1 MADASKPDSATKT
14 RRKTAG
20 STARKRGSTGS
31 TGGKATPRARTT
43 SSAKD
48 EAATA
53 DKAALPL
60 ARELRWWADSML
72 GLASSAADLSMNV
85 ARMTLRKPSQRAA
98 LERAGVMLKGFR
110 ESAGLSLREVGAAI
124 DLKDPA
130 LLEAAEGGKIS
141 LPFEVIL
148 RLAAVLGRKDPISF
162 VMKLTRTQSP
172 DLWATLESLGV
183 GKLVVQAGREREFA
197 NIYRADDRAR
207 RLSDAE
213 FAKVLKFVQAA
224 FDLAITLREAHGTRS
239 AGKAAGAAPAEQD
252 PSIE

>member
-1 MADASKPDSATKT
+1 LADAAKPDSTTKT
-14 RRKTAG
+14 RRKTPG
-20 STARKRGSTGS
+20 SAARKRAGTDSAA
-31 TGGKATPRARTT
+31 GKAAPRTRA
-43 SSAKD
+43 AAGAND
-48 EAATA
+48 EAA
-53 DKAALPL
+53 DKSALPL

-98 LERAGVMLKGFR
+98 LERAGAMLKGFR

>member
-1 MADASKPDSATKT
+1 MANAAKSGSKTPATGK
-14 RRKTAG
+14 
-20 STARKRGSTGS
+20 
-31 TGGKATPRARTT
+31 GKAARPR
-43 SSAKD
+43 KG
-48 EAATA
+48 AAGA
-53 DKAALPL
+53 VERGEKSQLPL

-72 GLASSAADLSMNV
+72 GLAGSAADMSMNV

-98 LERAGVMLKGFR
+98 LERAGAMLKGFR
-110 ESAGLSLREVGAAI
+110 ESAGLSLREVGTAI

-207 RLSDAE
+207 KLSDAE
-213 FAKVLKFVQAA
+213 FGKVLVFVQAA
-224 FDLAITLREAHGTRS
+224 FDLAISLRGAHGAR
-239 AGKAAGAAPAEQD
+239 GAARAEHD
-252 PSIE
+252 SSTD

>member
-1 MADASKPDSATKT
+1 MADASKPAPATKT
-14 RRKTAG
+14 RRKTPG
-20 STARKRGSTGS
+20 STARKRASTGS
-31 TGGKATPRARTT
+31 TASKATPRARAA
-43 SSAKD
+43 SGAKD
-48 EAATA
+48 EAAAA
-53 DKAALPL
+53 DKSALPL

-98 LERAGVMLKGFR
+98 LERAGAMLKGFR

-213 FAKVLKFVQAA
+213 FTKVLAFVQTA
-224 FDLAITLREAHGTRS
+224 FDLAISLREAHGAR
-239 AGKAAGAAPAEQD
+239 AAARAEHDQPTD
-252 PSIE
+252 